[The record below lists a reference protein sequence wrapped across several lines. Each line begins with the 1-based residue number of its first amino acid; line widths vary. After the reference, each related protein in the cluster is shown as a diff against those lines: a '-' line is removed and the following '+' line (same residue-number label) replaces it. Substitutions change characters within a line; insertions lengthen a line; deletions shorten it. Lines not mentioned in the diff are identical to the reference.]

1 VASYVIGVDI
11 GGTNIRI
18 AAVDYEGRILSEIK
32 YPNDASSECEY
43 LIENL
48 LKSFRE
54 LAKILDGEP
63 DGIGLGVA
71 GIIKLQEGVISEAP
85 NLPKFKD
92 FNIKATLQRETKIP
106 IFVDN
111 DANAAALGEK
121 WMGAGRGIAD
131 FCCLT
136 LGTGIGGGIIL
147 NGEIWHG
154 MDGVAG
160 EVGHMIIEYREGAMC
175 NCGNR
180 GCLEAHASATAVTR
194 MAREAIKQGKKTI
207 LVEQCK
213 GNLSEINSKMI
224 YESAKMKDP
233 LSIGV
238 LREMGRYLGVGVAN
252 LVNLLNLEL
261 VILAGRLTEAWDYFI
276 HVTLSEIE
284 RCAFRVPAE
293 RVRVVKA
300 ECGDNAGVL
309 GSAYLTIQ
317 GLKCSK

>member
-1 VASYVIGVDI
+1 VIGVDI

-18 AAVDYEGRILSEIK
+18 AAVDYEGRILSQIK
-32 YPNDASSECEY
+32 YSNDSSFERDS

-48 LKSFRE
+48 LKSFKDLKDRVE
-54 LAKILDGEP
+54 GEP

-71 GIIKLQEGVISEAP
+71 GVIKREEGVISEAP
-85 NLPKFKD
+85 NLPKFKN
-92 FNIKATLQRETKIP
+92 FNIKATLQKVVNVP
-106 IFVDN
+106 VFVDN
-111 DANAAALGEK
+111 DANVAALGEK
-121 WMGAGRGIAD
+121 WMGAGRGVAD
-131 FCCLT
+131 LCCLT

-147 NGEIWHG
+147 NGEIWRG

-160 EVGHMIIEYREGAMC
+160 EVGHMIIEYEGAMC

-180 GCLEAHASATAVTR
+180 GCLEAYASATAVTK
-194 MAREAIKQGKKTI
+194 MARKAIKQGRGTI
-207 LVEQCK
+207 LVERCG
-213 GNLSEINSKMI
+213 GNLSEISSKMI
-224 YESAKMKDP
+224 YESAKMGDS
-233 LSIGV
+233 LSIDV

-261 VILAGRLTEAWDYFI
+261 VILAGRLAEAWDYFI
-276 HVTLSEIE
+276 HATLNEIE
-284 RCAFRVPAE
+284 KRAFRIPAQ

-317 GLKCSK
+317 ELECFR